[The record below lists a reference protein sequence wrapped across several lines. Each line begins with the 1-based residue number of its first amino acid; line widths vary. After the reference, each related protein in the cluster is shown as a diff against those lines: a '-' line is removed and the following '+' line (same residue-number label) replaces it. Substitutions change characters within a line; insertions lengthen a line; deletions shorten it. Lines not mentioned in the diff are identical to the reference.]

1 MFLPTCNVI
10 GWQSLKVVA
19 GVFPADASSTQL
31 TATKWLQSFAPK
43 NIVIICAITAL
54 LPFELATSAALLLLL
69 RPIVPWPTPPRAE
82 QLSTGQPAGSSWED
96 LSAKHASWL
105 TNQQPRRHQQSRVWH
120 SETHRLVWMWWI
132 VWVTSRQVEIHL
144 WLLNGL
150 PHLHSLTVTGAA
162 ISARNLKNIDSR
174 LQSSS
179 SLS

>member
-1 MFLPTCNVI
+1 MI

-43 NIVIICAITAL
+43 NIIIIFAITAL

-105 TNQQPRRHQQSRVWH
+105 TNQQPRRHQQSRIWH
-120 SETHRLVWMWWI
+120 SETHWLVWMWWI
-132 VWVTSRQVEIHL
+132 VWVTSRQVEFTCGSWTDCL
-144 WLLNGL
+144 TCTVWLSREL
-150 PHLHSLTVTGAA
+150 PYQRGTSRTLTHVCGRHPRCHNVHS
-162 ISARNLKNIDSR
+162 
-174 LQSSS
+174 
-179 SLS
+179 